1 MEETQQVP
9 KMMQWIDI
17 AGRRKALITTCILA
31 ALTIGLGVYL
41 SQPKVFQ
48 SDSLLSYQQ
57 QMVNTGRMLPDDN
70 SQLKDIVSTLTQIVT
85 SRTSLEKII
94 ANEKLFEKERKELPI
109 EDVVE
114 GMRSNINIITSK
126 NGDTFRIVYMG
137 NDPVKVVR
145 VANALAARF
154 IEENMKYRE
163 LRASET
169 SAYTEEELEM
179 AKKMLDGKE
188 VVMRDYKLQF
198 YNEMPDQR
206 EVNMS
211 RLISLQNHD
220 QSRQES
226 IQNLERTR
234 ALLRDQIATRKQLMQ
249 AKQESSG
256 SSGDVASWGGS
267 PQDKLERLRA
277 ELHALELKYKEH
289 HPKIKSLRSKI
300 AKLEPSVP
308 AGPDG
313 GAPAAQPGSG
323 AREQDDKTLVA
334 LELQVKDI
342 TFSIEK
348 LTKEK
353 QEIDGLTKQYD
364 KWISAAPVREA
375 EWSAL
380 TREYGELK
388 RHYDFLVGQNLQA
401 GSALNLER
409 KQRGSQFKIEDSA
422 QQPVKPVKPDFLKIM
437 GIALL
442 LGSGAGVAGALLFE
456 KSNTTFRFPEQ
467 LEAAFPFEVLC
478 TVPNLPLKA
487 EIVRQRVM
495 TTTVTVFFLTWASA
509 IVAALGVLWTQGRII
524 V

>member
-1 MEETQQVP
+1 
-9 KMMQWIDI
+9 MMQWIDI
-17 AGRRKALITTCILA
+17 AGRRKALITTCILT

-94 ANEKLFEKERKELPI
+94 TNEKLFEKERKELPM

-114 GMRSNINIITSK
+114 GMRSNIEIITSK
-126 NGDTFRIVYMG
+126 NGDTFRIVHMG
-137 NDPVKVVR
+137 SDPVKVVR

-234 ALLRDQIATRKQLMQ
+234 ALLRDQIGTRKELMQ
-249 AKQESSG
+249 AKLESS
-256 SSGDVASWGGS
+256 SSSDDASQGLS
-267 PQDKLERLRA
+267 RQDKLERLRA
-277 ELHALELKYKEH
+277 ELHALGLKYKEH
-289 HPKIKSLRSKI
+289 HPKIISLRSKI
-300 AKLEPSVP
+300 AKLEQAEP
-308 AGPDG
+308 AADSGL
-313 GAPAAQPGSG
+313 PAAQPGSG
-323 AREQDDKTLVA
+323 AREQDDKTVVA

-442 LGSGAGVAGALLFE
+442 LGSGAGVAGALLLE
-456 KSNTTFRFPEQ
+456 KTDTSFRFPEQ
-467 LEAAFPFEVLC
+467 LEATFPFEVLC
-478 TVPNLPLKA
+478 AVPILPLKA

-495 TTTVTVFFLTWASA
+495 TTTATVFFLTWASA